1 VTIECGKMSSVR
13 AGGRNNQ
20 PLAEMSSGLRFF
32 WSINT
37 ARPNKRVG
45 ES

>member
-1 VTIECGKMSSVR
+1 MRQDVERVLK
-13 AGGRNNQ
+13 APPGGRNNQ
-20 PLAEMSSGLRFF
+20 PLAEMSSGLRLF